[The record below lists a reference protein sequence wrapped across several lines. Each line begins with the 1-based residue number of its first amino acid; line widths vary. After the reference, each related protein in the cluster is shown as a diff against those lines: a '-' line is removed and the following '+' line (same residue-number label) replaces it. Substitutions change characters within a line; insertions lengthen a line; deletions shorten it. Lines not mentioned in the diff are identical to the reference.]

1 MGAQTNEKS
10 PLDRTRLC
18 ELAKVPRGKHIRW
31 THDHLLAS
39 KLRYGE
45 LDLIRAAILDELTRV
60 VKPSLAKTAW
70 LQVEA
75 GLDTIG
81 PYLQVMVCT
90 TTKRAY
96 LVHSSAEL
104 DQLLPRNEP
113 VIVVELGERIEEARN
128 RLREFRTTTTQ
139 RPSTQPAPAVPAIVP
154 LRGGG

>member
-1 MGAQTNEKS
+1 MGAHTNDKS

-31 THDHLLAS
+31 THDHLLAA
-39 KLRYGE
+39 KQHYGE
-45 LDLIRAAILDELTRV
+45 LDLIRAAILDELTSV

-96 LVHSSAEL
+96 LVHNSAEL

-113 VIVVELGERIEEARN
+113 VIVVELGERIDKARS

-139 RPSTQPAPAVPAIVP
+139 RPNTQRAAVAPAIVP
-154 LRGGG
+154 LQGSA